1 MTHIYTY
8 THAHTSR
15 IHTQAHT
22 SHIHTRNMHTHT
34 HTHTE
39 RERERERERDLIC
52 ELNNKSIIIAPLG
65 READKTAFVK
75 ALEPI
80 NIIGSVLVE
89 A

>member
-1 MTHIYTY
+1 MHTHHVYTHRHTHRIYTHGTC
-8 THAHTSR
+8 THT
-15 IHTQAHT
+15 
-22 SHIHTRNMHTHT
+22 HTHT